1 MPFLGDIPIKGC
13 IVEEKDE
20 SVGPYGCRRFVADH
34 INDCEKV
41 LERPEGAR
49 LTFSGEKSALG
60 QSKILVVGHLC
71 GPYGRKPSPA
81 NVEAISTMKEE
92 CKSVKKSEGSRNLCV
107 LPHLDSALRTCRGTA
122 LRATK
127 EGP

>member
-1 MPFLGDIPIKGC
+1 MPFLEDIPITRC
-13 IVEEKDE
+13 PVEEKDE
-20 SVGPYGCRRFVADH
+20 SVGPDECRRILADH
-34 INDCEKV
+34 INDCKKV
-41 LERPEGAR
+41 LESLKGSR